1 MEDRSL
7 DFKSAN
13 LLAFSG
19 GVDSTALFFKLL
31 EKDIKFDIAIV
42 DYGQRKQS
50 NDEVLYAQKL
60 CKIYNKKCFFKK
72 FPSDLKFSEK
82 MARDF
87 RYEFFETIIKKEKY
101 NVLFTAHQLNDKFEW
116 FLMQFGRGAGFVE
129 LNGIQAE
136 ENRRFYTLKRPLLKY
151 KKSELKEYLDKKN
164 IQYFID
170 QSNFDSKYK
179 RNHIRASYSD
189 KFVEEFGIGVKR
201 SFEYL
206 QTDIDSLFSNITTYS
221 KEQLTIF
228 SNCDDDNISIRLI
241 DRELKRRN
249 LLISSALR
257 GEILSQREIIVSDKI
272 AISITSSQIW
282 IAPKCCNIMDKKFKE
297 KCRINKIPKNMRSY
311 ISGIDY
317 F

>member
-1 MEDRSL
+1 MED
-7 DFKSAN
+7 KSIN

-31 EKDIKFDIAIV
+31 EKSIKFDIAIV

-50 NDEVLYAQKL
+50 HDEVLYAKKL
-60 CKIYNKKCFFKK
+60 CKFYNKKCFFKK
-72 FPSDLKFSEK
+72 FPSDLKFTEK
-82 MARDF
+82 TARDF
-87 RYEFFETIIKKEKY
+87 RYEFFEEIIKNENYKT
-101 NVLFTAHQLNDKFEW
+101 LLTGHQLNDKFEW

-129 LNGIQAE
+129 LNGMQEE
-136 ENRRFYTLKRPLLKY
+136 ENREFYTLKRPLLGY

-164 IQYFID
+164 IKYFID
-170 QSNFDSKYK
+170 ESNFDLKYK

-189 KFVEEFGIGVKR
+189 KFLEEFSVGVKR

-221 KEQLTIF
+221 KEQLIIF
-228 SNCDDDNISIRLI
+228 SNCADDNVSIRLI

-257 GEILSQREIIVSDKI
+257 VEILAQREIIVSDKI

-282 IAPKCCNIMDKKFKE
+282 IAPKCDKVMDKKFKE
-297 KCRINKIPKNMRSY
+297 KCRINKIPKNIRSY
-311 ISGIDY
+311 ISTINY
-317 F
+317 FL